1 MEMVNKKNKR
11 TLGAPVIVVRSEKRK
26 ILKIE

>member
-11 TLGAPVIVVRSEKRK
+11 TLGALLIVVRSAKRK
-26 ILKIE
+26 MLKI